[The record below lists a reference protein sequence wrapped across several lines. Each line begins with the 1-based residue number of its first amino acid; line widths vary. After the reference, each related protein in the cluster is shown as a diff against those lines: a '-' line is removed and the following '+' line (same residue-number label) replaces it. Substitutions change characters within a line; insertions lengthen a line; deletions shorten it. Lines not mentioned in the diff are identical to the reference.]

1 MPSSAGEN
9 MPDDYDDNLLK
20 QGILHFRSKEFGL
33 ARRYFER
40 ALDTSNDLKTLAE
53 ANYYLSQVEDDP
65 RQKRK
70 FLEETLAVDMGHAGA
85 RRALAILDGKLKK
98 EEIVNPNALPAPVP
112 GMTSVQADRFPCP
125 QCGGRMVYSPD
136 GTSLVCESCSRQ
148 QKLDTRT
155 PGPEQDFFVAMAN
168 GMGFRKTG
176 SAKTFNCQG
185 CGAKFVLTPSEL
197 TGVCAYCG
205 SAHVIVSEKA
215 SELVEPDAI
224 IPMVVDQKQAR
235 EQVAKWAA
243 GKRFEPQQT
252 VASPR
257 GLYLPVWAFNLI
269 GSIPWSGQVIRNK
282 REMPISGESPALYN
296 DICVPG
302 STKLATQLLELMPE
316 YSLSSAPAY
325 DPRFLSGWPAQ
336 VCERSMSDAA
346 LEARRITVER
356 ICRDIYIGHGNVLH
370 LRYSASSI
378 SITSYRLILLPLW
391 IADYT
396 LEDESHQM
404 VINGQTGTVLGD
416 IPSRGLKDRLEDLF
430 GSRNV

>member
-1 MPSSAGEN
+1 MPE
-9 MPDDYDDNLLK
+9 DYDDNLLK
-20 QGILHFRSKEFGL
+20 QGILHFRSKEYGL

-40 ALDTSNDLKTLAE
+40 ALDTSNDLKTQAE
-53 ANYYLSQVEDDP
+53 ANYFLSQVEDDP

-85 RRALAILDGKLKK
+85 RRALAILDGKLKI
-98 EEIVNPNALPAPVP
+98 EEIVNPEALPAPRP
-112 GMTSVQADRFPCP
+112 GMISVQADRFPCP

-136 GTSLVCESCSRQ
+136 GISLVCESCSRQ
-148 QKLDTRT
+148 QKLNSLT
-155 PGPEQDFFVAMAN
+155 PGTEQDFFVAMAN
-168 GMGFRKTG
+168 GKGFRKTI

-185 CGAKFVLTPSEL
+185 CGANFLLAPSEL

-205 SAHVIVSEKA
+205 SAHVIASEKA

-235 EQVAKWAA
+235 LHLAKWAA
-243 GKRFEPQQT
+243 GKHFELQQT
-252 VASPR
+252 VESPR

-269 GSIPWSGQVIRNK
+269 GNIPWSGRVIRNK
-282 REMPISGESPALYN
+282 REMPISGEIPSLYDN
-296 DICVPG
+296 ICVPG
-302 STKLATQLLELMPE
+302 STRLATLLLELLPE

-325 DPRFLSGWPAQ
+325 DPRFLSGWPTQ
-336 VCERSMSDAA
+336 VCEICMSDAA

-356 ICRDIYIGHGNVLH
+356 ICSEIYVGHGNVH
-370 LRYSASSI
+370 DLRYSASSI

-391 IADYT
+391 IAAYT
-396 LEDESHQM
+396 LEDESHQV

-416 IPSRGLKDRLEDLF
+416 IPVRGLKDRLEDLF